1 MNFDDEKDLQQILF
15 LAARILERR
24 HNQTDGSAPSLIAS
38 PTNPDNPPLRQNP
51 ERRSFIINVPKNSL
65 T

>member
-24 HNQTDGSAPSLIAS
+24 HNQTSGTRSPPPRNKRIA
-38 PTNPDNPPLRQNP
+38 
-51 ERRSFIINVPKNSL
+51 INL
-65 T
+65 GWTM